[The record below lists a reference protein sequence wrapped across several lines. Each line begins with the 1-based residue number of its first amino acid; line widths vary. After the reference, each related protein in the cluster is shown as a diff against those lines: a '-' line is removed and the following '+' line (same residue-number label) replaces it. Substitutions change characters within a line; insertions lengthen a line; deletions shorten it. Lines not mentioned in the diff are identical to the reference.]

1 MKRLAVFFLLCVV
14 TATSGRADDSLVDA
28 SKNAKSKRKKST
40 TKVITNAD
48 VKKSKGTLIDTK
60 ASQVPI
66 APAEPGLVE
75 RYEAA
80 KQIKT
85 INDAKIAV
93 LEKDV
98 ATFEKELAAIE
109 QSYYDEND
117 LRKRDTD
124 LTRRFAETKAKLDAA
139 RGALAALKPVEPQQ
153 P

>member
-1 MKRLAVFFLLCVV
+1 MKRLALFVLLCAV
-14 TATSGRADDSLVDA
+14 TAASGRADDSLVDA
-28 SKNAKSKRKKST
+28 SKDAKSKRRKST

-75 RYEAA
+75 QYEAA
-80 KQIKT
+80 KQVKA
-85 INDAKIAV
+85 INDAKIVA
-93 LEKDV
+93 LENEV

-117 LRKRDTD
+117 LRKRDTEIAK
-124 LTRRFAETKAKLDAA
+124 RFAATKVKLDAA
-139 RGALAALKPVEPQQ
+139 RAALAELKPAEPQQ